1 MCPQFNP
8 ITSIKVWPDHGWP
21 SQWEGQSSFLA
32 ILLLLRLGL
41 ANYSR
46 IMSYKWFWLISSNPL
61 ETSWCADAWE
71 FERLSPVGSFEE
83 RPQKVSPLPVFAPFS
98 FLSFYRWSQ
107 DITASVTSSHDL
119 CLIILSSLQPRP
131 FLPFAA
137 AENHNNKKE
146 RNLHHSQGA
155 PQQVL
160 LHLGHQL
167 VILVSVSAK
176 CSTKVIGRSWKKI
189 LVPCEYSSS
198 RSPV

>member
-1 MCPQFNP
+1 M
-8 ITSIKVWPDHGWP
+8 SIFVRKM
-21 SQWEGQSSFLA
+21 EGY
-32 ILLLLRLGL
+32 ILFSARDPKFVLRNIWT
-41 ANYSR
+41 APNHVVQVIS
-46 IMSYKWFWLISSNPL
+46 MLILSNLL

-98 FLSFYRWSQ
+98 FLSFCSWSQ
-107 DITASVTSSHDL
+107 DITAFVTSSDDL

-131 FLPFAA
+131 FLPLAA
-137 AENHNNKKE
+137 TEGHNKEKE
-146 RNLHHSQGA
+146 RDLHHSQGA

-189 LVPCEYSSS
+189 LVLCEYSSS
-198 RSPV
+198 RSPVQRTHLVRGFLTDLK